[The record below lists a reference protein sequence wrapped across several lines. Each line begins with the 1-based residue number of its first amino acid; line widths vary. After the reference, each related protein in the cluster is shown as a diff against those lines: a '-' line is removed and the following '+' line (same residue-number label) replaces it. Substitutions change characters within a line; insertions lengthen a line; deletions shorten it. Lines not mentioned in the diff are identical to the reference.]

1 MATIIAGGFDVVTDA
16 DAAVARLKEAGV
28 GMDNMCTFAVVP
40 AGEHHALPAGGD
52 REASPGAKGAGKG
65 AGTGAAIGAAA
76 GLAAG
81 AATIPLLG
89 PAGLAAGAA
98 AGAYAGSLVGALK
111 RMDREPQPG
120 HESVRPAE
128 TLIAINVDAGPLAPD
143 DVVRI
148 FEECGARQVERTQGR
163 WENGEWAD
171 FDPLCAPHL
180 VGGRDQRK
188 AAGATPPPPR

>member
-28 GMDNMCTFAVVP
+28 GMDDMCTFGIVP

-52 REASPGAKGAGKG
+52 RQASPGAKGAGKG
-65 AGTGAAIGAAA
+65 AGTGAAIGAVA
-76 GLAAG
+76 GL
-81 AATIPLLG
+81 
-89 PAGLAAGAA
+89 A

-128 TLIAINVDAGPLAPD
+128 TLIAVNVDAGPLAPD

>member
-1 MATIIAGGFDVVTDA
+1 MATIIAGGFDVVTHA
-16 DAAVARLKEAGV
+16 DAAVERLKQAGV
-28 GMDNMCTFAVVP
+28 SMENMCTFGVMP

-52 REASPGAKGAGKG
+52 RDASPGAKGAGKG
-65 AGTGAAIGAAA
+65 AGKGAAIGAAA
-76 GLAAG
+76 GLVAG

-128 TLIAINVDAGPLAPD
+128 TLIAVNADAGPLAPD

-148 FEECGARQVERTQGR
+148 FEECDARQVEHTQGR

-171 FDPLCAPHL
+171 FDPLSPPHL
-180 VGGRDQRK
+180 VGGRDKR
-188 AAGATPPPPR
+188 AAGGATPPPPS

>member
-1 MATIIAGGFDVVTDA
+1 MATIIAGGFDVVNNA
-16 DAAVARLKEAGV
+16 DAAVDRLRSAGV
-28 GMDNMCTFAVVP
+28 SMDDMCTFGVMP
-40 AGEHHALPAGGD
+40 AGEHHNLPAGGD
-52 REASPGAKGAGKG
+52 RDASPGAKNAGKG
-65 AGTGAAIGAAA
+65 AGTGAAIGAVA

-120 HESVRPAE
+120 RESVRPAE
-128 TLIAINVDAGPLAPD
+128 TLIAINADAGPLAAD

-148 FEECGARQVERTQGR
+148 FEECGARQVERTEGR

-171 FDPLCAPHL
+171 FDPLSPPRL
-180 VGGRDQRK
+180 VGGRDARS
-188 AAGATPPPPR
+188 AGATPPPPR